1 MLDIKKNHSLKEHN
15 SFLFEYSAEYFC
27 EVNSIEEGHEF
38 IEFCLKKKLPLKIL
52 GEGTNVVLT
61 KNIKGAL
68 LKVSI
73 PGKKILNEDVI
84 IGAGENWN
92 DVVLWSLKKELFGL
106 ENLTLIP
113 GSVGA
118 APVQNIGAYG
128 EEISSKIKSLE
139 VINLKT
145 NELISLKNSD
155 CKFRYRDSIFKKENN
170 FLISTI
176 KLNLSKNLNTNTS
189 YNSLNSFLIK
199 DDIDP
204 DNATPYQ
211 VCRAVNSIR
220 TKILPDYKD
229 EPNVGSFFKNLLLDK
244 KTFIKLNSKIKDVP
258 YFRDLDKSLFK
269 VHAAFIIEKS
279 GWKGK
284 EIGNVKVS
292 EIHALVLVVKKGAD
306 SKELLEVS
314 SKITKDILEKLG
326 VNLEIEPNIY

>member
-1 MLDIKKNHSLKEHN
+1 M
-15 SFLFEYSAEYFC
+15 
-27 EVNSIEEGHEF
+27 
-38 IEFCLKKKLPLKIL
+38 
-52 GEGTNVVLT
+52 
-61 KNIKGAL
+61 
-68 LKVSI
+68 
-73 PGKKILNEDVI
+73 
-84 IGAGENWN
+84 
-92 DVVLWSLKKELFGL
+92 
-106 ENLTLIP
+106 
-113 GSVGA
+113 
-118 APVQNIGAYG
+118 
-128 EEISSKIKSLE
+128 
-139 VINLKT
+139 
-145 NELISLKNSD
+145 
-155 CKFRYRDSIFKKENN
+155 
-170 FLISTI
+170 
-176 KLNLSKNLNTNTS
+176 NTNTS

-269 VHAAFIIEKS
+269 VPAAFLIEKS

-292 EIHALVLVVKKGAD
+292 EKHALVLVVKKGSD